1 MVTQKK
7 GVAIATSLKSIKFVL
22 PMYKQLTREQ
32 RYTIYVLLHQKQTKK
47 EIAKAIGVNESTV
60 YRELKRNS
68 SDKHHVYNWAKA
80 DVFTKDRRERMKRRR
95 TFTPEIRKRV
105 VTLLQTE
112 QWSPKQISGSLKLN
126 EGISISHES
135 IYRLIR
141 EDRGAGGVLYQ
152 QCRHKLKYHHH
163 VIRHKATKVKNIQNR
178 VSIHD
183 RPVEADGR
191 RFGDWEMDLIVG
203 KRHKDAILTMC
214 ERSTNMFFMCK
225 LNDGKKAQGVSDAV
239 ISLLLPYK
247 RYVKTITTDN
257 GSEFA
262 LHEKISKALH
272 TQVYFADSY
281 ASWQKGAVEN
291 TNKLIRQY
299 IPKGVDFSLY
309 SDEDIKKIQYK
320 INRRPREKLNFSTPK
335 KEFYRNISKFALAT

>member
-80 DVFTKDRRERMKRRR
+80 DVFTKDRRERVKRRR

-203 KRHKDAILTMC
+203 KRHKDAILTLC
-214 ERSTNMFFMCK
+214 ERSTNMLFMCK